1 MHQRPWQNGMELL
14 EDALKNKNCIS
25 TGCVGIDTVL
35 TGGLRKG
42 QLTELAGTSSSGK
55 TQVCLCTALQVADKE
70 MGEVMFLDTG
80 NSFSSKR
87 IASMIDELP
96 NLSFQKS
103 EKESRLKRVMTG
115 IFHKAV
121 FDIFTMFSVLND
133 LYLNLRQE
141 EEKNKERKL
150 CLLIIDSI
158 SSLIT
163 PILGGK
169 NSNGWS
175 MMLSIGFL
183 LKKLANE
190 HNIAVLVTNH
200 TVGGERGSSKPALG
214 ESWKC
219 IPHVRLFLSTDPKTD
234 IREVSVL
241 KHTSVILGCSST
253 FAINDGWT
261 IR

>member
-1 MHQRPWQNGMELL
+1 MHQHPWQNGMELL
-14 EDALKNKNCIS
+14 EDVLKNKNCIS
-25 TGCVGIDTVL
+25 TGCEGIDTVL
-35 TGGLRKG
+35 NGGLRKG
-42 QLTELAGTSSSGK
+42 QLTELAGPSSSGK
-55 TQVCLCTALQVADKE
+55 TQVCLCTALHVADKE

-87 IASMIDELP
+87 IASMM
-96 NLSFQKS
+96 
-103 EKESRLKRVMTG
+103 EKEIRLERVMTR
-115 IFHKAV
+115 IFHQAV
-121 FDIFTMFSVLND
+121 FDIFTMFTVLND
-133 LYLNLRQE
+133 LCLNLRQE
-141 EEKNKERKL
+141 EERNRERKL

-175 MMLSIGFL
+175 MMVSIGFL
-183 LKKLANE
+183 LKKLAYE

-219 IPHVRLFLSTDPKTD
+219 IPHVRLFLSNDRETY
-234 IREVSVL
+234 IRNVSVL
-241 KHTSVILGCSST
+241 KHTSVILGRSST
-253 FAINDGWT
+253 FMINDGWK
-261 IR
+261 I